1 MKSRFVH
8 RLRYIE
14 DMNISEDIW
23 KKWSLEMQQGK
34 EFIRVGQQTFVDVE
48 EADKWLRK
56 KSETKQRCRTTSR

>member
-56 KSETKQRCRTTSR
+56 KSETKKKCRNI